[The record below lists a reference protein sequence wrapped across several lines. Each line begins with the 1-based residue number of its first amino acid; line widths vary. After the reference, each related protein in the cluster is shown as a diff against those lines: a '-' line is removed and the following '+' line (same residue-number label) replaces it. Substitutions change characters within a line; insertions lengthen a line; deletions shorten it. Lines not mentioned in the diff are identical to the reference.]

1 MLQALQGVIK
11 VEGRRMSEK
20 HREEILST
28 LITLQATAHEG
39 HRSVSKSK
47 NTEVKP

>member
-11 VEGRRMSEK
+11 VGGQRMSEK
-20 HREEILST
+20 HKEDILST

-39 HRSVSKSK
+39 HRSVNKLPVVAS
-47 NTEVKP
+47 